1 MLITIIGTGLIGGS
15 IALALREKNIAGTII
30 GVDNDPGNIE
40 KALSLN
46 LIDRTASFDEA
57 IDTAQLIILAIPVDA
72 IRLVLP
78 QVLDRV
84 TGQVVMELGSTK
96 ANILEAVAEH
106 PRRGRLVPAHP
117 MAGTEDRKRTRLNS
131 SH

>member
-1 MLITIIGTGLIGGS
+1 MLITISGTGLIGGS

-84 TGQVVMELGSTK
+84 TGQVVMERSEEHTSELQSLMR
-96 ANILEAVAEH
+96 ISYAVF
-106 PRRGRLVPAHP
+106 
-117 MAGTEDRKRTRLNS
+117 
-131 SH
+131 